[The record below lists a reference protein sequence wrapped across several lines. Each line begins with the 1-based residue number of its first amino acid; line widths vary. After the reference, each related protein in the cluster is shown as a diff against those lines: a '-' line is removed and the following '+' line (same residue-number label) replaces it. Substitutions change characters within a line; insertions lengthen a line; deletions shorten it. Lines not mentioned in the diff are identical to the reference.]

1 MIFVVAIAPSF
12 VRFEFAQNGALHN
25 TGRQPFDN
33 TVAVVAAVAIAA
45 AAAVVVVGV
54 AAVCATLCVP
64 HTNVSVKACGRKL
77 RTATKNI
84 RLKNGSLCMGRVGS
98 AQQRREA
105 AAAAAE
111 VKPKKCSRG
120 SKANRQQR
128 SNSRIAAA
136 AEQQQ
141 QQAGR
146 QAEANSAAQ
155 PLIYAVGRSVGRF
168 AKATEKKIK

>member
-105 AAAAAE
+105 AAAE

-141 QQAGR
+141 AGR
-146 QAEANSAAQ
+146 QRQTAQ
-155 PLIYAVGRSVGRF
+155 RSR
-168 AKATEKKIK
+168 

>member
-105 AAAAAE
+105 AAE

-146 QAEANSAAQ
+146 QRQTAQ
-155 PLIYAVGRSVGRF
+155 RSR
-168 AKATEKKIK
+168 